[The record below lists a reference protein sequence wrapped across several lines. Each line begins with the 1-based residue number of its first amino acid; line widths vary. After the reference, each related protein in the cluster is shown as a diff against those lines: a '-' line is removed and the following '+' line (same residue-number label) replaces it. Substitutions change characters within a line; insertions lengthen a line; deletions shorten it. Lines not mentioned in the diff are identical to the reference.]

1 MTAGRILGLDHG
13 QRRIGLALSDEL
25 GLTAQPLGMVANR
38 GERTLDEL
46 AEIMRAQ
53 HVARVVLGL
62 PRNMNGSE
70 GEKALAARDFGT
82 RLQARTGVPVAYMDE
97 RLTTVAVQRVLAQT
111 GMSGAKKRRV
121 TDKLAAAL
129 ILQTWLDRER
139 SGGRNP

>member
-1 MTAGRILGLDHG
+1 
-13 QRRIGLALSDEL
+13 
-25 GLTAQPLGMVANR
+25 
-38 GERTLDEL
+38 
-46 AEIMRAQ
+46 MRAQ